1 MSIIA
6 EALKKLEKEK
16 NGTISSKEYL
26 HKILGPVR
34 NSTLKR
40 EKEENGEVPDSTY
53 RKRSKSLAVS
63 GILLI
68 LAIAFLTAA
77 NIFLIP
83 SSDIKVAESGRPAD
97 PAEEAPIAEAYTDV
111 RTEIFLIENK
121 TEFANKAARLL
132 KSSSIRDEF
141 MSKFELTGIVYDAG
155 NSWAILNDKII
166 RAGDHLD
173 GAEIVSV
180 VSDKVTFI
188 YKNEKLDL
196 TVE

>member
-16 NGTISSKEYL
+16 KGTISSKEYL

-34 NSTLKR
+34 NSTFTK
-40 EKEENGEVPDSTY
+40 EKEENGDAPDITY
-53 RKRSKSLAVS
+53 RKRSKSLTVS

-68 LAIAFLTAA
+68 LTIAFLTAA
-77 NIFLIP
+77 NIFLVP
-83 SSDIKVAESGRPAD
+83 SFDTEMAESGRPAD
-97 PAEEAPIAEAYTDV
+97 PAKEAPVAEAYTDV
-111 RTEIFLIENK
+111 KTEIFLIENK
-121 TEFANKAARLL
+121 TEFTNKAGLPL
-132 KSSSIRDEF
+132 KNISIRDEF
-141 MSKFELTGIVYDAG
+141 MSNFKLSGIAHDAVG
-155 NSWAILNDKII
+155 SWAIVNDRII
-166 RAGDHLD
+166 RVGDHLD